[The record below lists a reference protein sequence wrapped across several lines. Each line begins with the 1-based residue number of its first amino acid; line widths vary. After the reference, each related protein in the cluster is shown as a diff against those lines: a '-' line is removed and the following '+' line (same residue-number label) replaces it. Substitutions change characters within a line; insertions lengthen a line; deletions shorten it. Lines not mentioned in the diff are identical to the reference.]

1 LPPQAAHLE
10 AVRRRVL
17 DRFSAWGYEL
27 VITPMVE
34 YLESLLTGT
43 GRDLDLKTFKVTD
56 QVSGRMMGIRADIT
70 PQAARIDAHSL
81 KRDGIVRLCYAGTV
95 LHAQADNQLAS
106 RTPISVGAELFGE
119 TGTRGDLEIVSL
131 MIEVVKREGIS
142 PVHIELGDV
151 GIFRELAR
159 RADLGAAD
167 EERLFELIQ
176 QKSGV
181 EIEAAVKELGIASPE
196 ADKITALAALY
207 GGEEVLALAQESFSS
222 NPGIMARLESLKEVA
237 DGLKVRFPDIDIYY
251 DLSELRGYNY
261 HTGIVFAAYMGS
273 SGQRLAKGG
282 RYDHVGEVFGRA
294 RAATGF
300 DVDLKGLASHSVI
313 ELDPGQRV
321 LAPLLDNREQGGRWT
336 FISQLREEGYIVIES
351 DVAAGC
357 ELKVVDV

>member
-1 LPPQAAHLE
+1 MSIADRWLLPDGVEEVLPPQAAHLE

-142 PVHIELGDV
+142 PVHIELG
-151 GIFRELAR
+151 
-159 RADLGAAD
+159 
-167 EERLFELIQ
+167 
-176 QKSGV
+176 
-181 EIEAAVKELGIASPE
+181 
-196 ADKITALAALY
+196 
-207 GGEEVLALAQESFSS
+207 
-222 NPGIMARLESLKEVA
+222 
-237 DGLKVRFPDIDIYY
+237 
-251 DLSELRGYNY
+251 
-261 HTGIVFAAYMGS
+261 
-273 SGQRLAKGG
+273 
-282 RYDHVGEVFGRA
+282 
-294 RAATGF
+294 
-300 DVDLKGLASHSVI
+300 
-313 ELDPGQRV
+313 
-321 LAPLLDNREQGGRWT
+321 
-336 FISQLREEGYIVIES
+336 
-351 DVAAGC
+351 
-357 ELKVVDV
+357 